1 MQTILKGII
10 AEDRNAIEEI
20 LRSTD
25 FFYEFE
31 IQTALEL
38 AELVKALE
46 EKFGI
51 SAAAPAAAG
60 AGAAAVEEKIIDDDG
75 LIAFANYGKNDFSTH
90 SWELYWIAVHQ
101 NSRNKKLGSV
111 ILKVIE
117 EDIRKAGGKILW
129 IETSGRPH
137 YASTEAF
144 YKRNGY
150 DLHASLKDFY
160 ADGDPKQIYSKV
172 L

>member
-38 AELVKALE
+38 ADATISMGE
-46 EKFGI
+46 EKSGYRWM
-51 SAAAPAAAG
+51 
-60 AGAAAVEEKIIDDDG
+60 KIIDDDG

-117 EDIRKAGGKILW
+117 EDIRKAGGKIHW